1 MKDFQGGNNKW
12 KDYGKG
18 KFRKE
23 RRNSNRKPFGKDE
36 YNNSNRNNKK
46 YEEIIPIHCFDCFFT
61 PRLKIII
68 PEIIDQNSKIKVKYK
83 CPNEH
88 TKTLEIQE
96 FLELTQKDS
105 FSNIKCSL
113 CKSNNISE
121 ISFCAFHKSFKCK
134 KCSDK
139 QCADHILIPIENLD
153 SACLKHTL
161 KNNNNNNNNK
171 NSTAPKKEIKMEKNN
186 NIEMKKGDWICKECG
201 ILNFQRRDNCFKCG
215 SSKNLKTQ
223 HIVLANYF
231 CQEHLEGV
239 CLNCAN
245 MDKQHS
251 FKLIPN
257 VSKEHVDKIYDM
269 INEGRNYINSIEEN
283 FNELIKNGESS
294 EVEKITKIFNK
305 FKTENMNL
313 IQLIKVC
320 ILSYKQHFF
329 NKNLGFFAIYNLLS
343 LGKIYPNDFT
353 KKGTLS
359 KLEQYLLKPYN
370 YVISTA
376 KDYKKKDKFRDNASF
391 YHKDNNIKPIREND
405 LINVK
410 KKDRIKTTSS
420 VFRIYLLSK
429 GKILV
434 IFGKLYQFDYA
445 TIYDSKFQIIK
456 KEIKMKD
463 IGIDYKGNLLINSND
478 DFIYYYNDEGLNTI
492 YDGLLTIFSSSD
504 SYKRTQKLKALK
516 ADIFNEKLIIFD
528 KELISIYI
536 YNKTGS
542 YTIQEKYNI
551 IMKKPVEELKIINDN
566 LIYIN
571 NAESLSIIDITT
583 KEEKIITKG
592 LGCNFISLKIIYD
605 NVLIAYGVN
614 SREIIMIQID
624 SRQIIQKYEIG
635 DVYYCGKVDENS
647 FLVQGKEFLYLF
659 NFKTSWMKLTGRF
672 EFKHDSQEKIL
683 VIPNRRF
690 IFYKEYEYW
699 LYVDD
704 KLPDESYTNDFD
716 IYSF

>member
-18 KFRKE
+18 KFRRE
-23 RRNSNRKPFGKDE
+23 RRNSNKKPFRKDE
-36 YNNSNRNNKK
+36 YNNSNKNNKK

-68 PEIIDQNSKIKVKYK
+68 PEIIDQNSKINIKYK

-88 TKTLEIQE
+88 TKTLELQE
-96 FLELTQKDS
+96 FLELTQKHS

-134 KCSDK
+134 KCVDK
-139 QCADHILIPIENLD
+139 ACSDHILIPIEKLD
-153 SACLKHTL
+153 STCLMHTL
-161 KNNNNNNNNK
+161 KNNNNKQNK
-171 NSTAPKKEIKMEKNN
+171 NNIAPKKEVKIEKNN

-201 ILNFQRRDNCFKCG
+201 ILNFQKRENCFKCG
-215 SSKNLKTQ
+215 SSKNPNIQCIAL
-223 HIVLANYF
+223 VNCF
-231 CQEHLEGV
+231 CQEHLEAV
-239 CLNCAN
+239 CGKCAQIN
-245 MDKQHS
+245 SKHS
-251 FKLIPN
+251 FKLIPS

-283 FNELIKNGESS
+283 FNDLIKNGESS

-359 KLEQYLLKPYN
+359 QLEQYLLKPYN

-376 KDYKKKDKFRDNASF
+376 KDYIKKDKFRDNATF
-391 YHKDNNIKPIREND
+391 YHKDNHIKPLREND
-405 LINVK
+405 LINMK
-410 KKDRIKTTSS
+410 KKETIKTTSS
-420 VFRIYLLSK
+420 VFRIYLLSN
-429 GKILV
+429 GKLLV
-434 IFGKLYQFDYA
+434 IFGKLYHFDHA
-445 TIYDSKFQIIK
+445 TIYNSKFQIIK
-456 KEIKMKD
+456 KDIKMKD
-463 IGIDYKGNLLINSND
+463 IGIDYEGNLLINSND
-478 DFIYYYNDEGLNTI
+478 DLIYH
-492 YDGLLTIFSSSD
+492 YDGGFNNNYERLLTIFSSSN
-504 SYKRTQKLKALK
+504 SYKKTQKFKALK
-516 ADIFNEKLIIFD
+516 ADIFNDKLIIFD

-536 YNKTGS
+536 YNKNGT
-542 YTIQEKYNI
+542 YTIHEKYNI

-571 NAESLSIIDITT
+571 NAESLSIIDINT
-583 KEEKIITKG
+583 KDEKIITKG

-605 NVLIAYGVN
+605 NVLIAYGAN

-635 DVYYCGKVDENS
+635 ELYYFGKVDESS
-647 FLVQGKEFLYLF
+647 FLVQDKAFLYLF
-659 NFKTSWMKLTGRF
+659 SFKTNWMKLTGRF
-672 EFKHDSQEKIL
+672 EFKYDSQEKIL